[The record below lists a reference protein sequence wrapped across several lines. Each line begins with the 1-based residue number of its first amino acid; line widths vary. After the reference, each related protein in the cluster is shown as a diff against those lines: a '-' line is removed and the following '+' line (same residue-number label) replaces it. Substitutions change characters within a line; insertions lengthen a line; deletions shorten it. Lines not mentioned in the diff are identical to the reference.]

1 MSLFD
6 STPPATADF
15 GSAKRPLAE
24 RMRPERLED
33 FIGQE
38 HILGPGKPL
47 RRQIERD
54 ELTSIILWGPPGVG
68 KTTLAQLIARL
79 TRCEFIPFSAVLSGI
94 KEIKAVMADAERLRR
109 MGRRTILFID
119 EIHRFNKAQQ
129 DAFLPYVERGDII
142 LIGATTENPSFEVI
156 SALLSRSR
164 VYALRGAHRAGDRDL
179 LQRALPARA
188 GCDASDATCWNRSP
202 STPMATRARP
212 TTRWKPR
219 RPHRNGGELS
229 GSRRA
234 GRHAAQSR
242 CSTTRRGEEHFNLI
256 SALHKSVRSSD
267 ADAALYWLTRML
279 EAGEDRLYIARR
291 LIRMASEDI
300 GLADPRALEQA
311 IAAMQAVHFLG
322 IPEGDLALA
331 QAAIYL
337 SVAPKSDAAYRA
349 MGAVREDVQNTIAE
363 PVPMNLRNAPTRSHE
378 SVGIR
383 RGLPARAQ
391 VRRRHGGYGM
401 PAALVR
407 RAAILPPDRP
417 RHGKAHRRTPGRDPA
432 AAPSERAIGLPACR
446 QPTRTASADAH
457 AAGIAQI
464 LFLNLQIQISGLSRI
479 ERT

>member
-6 STPPATADF
+6 TAPLPNKDDQ
-15 GSAKRPLAE
+15 KRPLAE

-33 FIGQE
+33 FVGQE

-68 KTTLAQLIARL
+68 KTTLARLIARI
-79 TRCEFIPFSAVLSGI
+79 TSAEFIPFSAVLSGI

-164 VYALRGAHRAGDRDL
+164 VYALRL
-179 LQRALPARA
+179 LTVPEIVSLLERALPVVGLEA
-188 GCDASDATCWNRSP
+188 P
-202 STPMATRARP
+202 
-212 TTRWKPR
+212 
-219 RPHRNGGELS
+219 GELLEQIAIYAN
-229 GSRRA
+229 GDARQA
-234 GRHAAQSR
+234 YNTLEAAAAASPGGALSAQAVQDAMQR
-242 CSTTRRGEEHFNLI
+242 KVLLYDKAGEEHYNLI

-267 ADAALYWLTRML
+267 VDASLYWLTRML

-311 IAAMQAVHFLG
+311 VAAMQAVHFLG

-337 SVAPKSDAAYRA
+337 CAAPKSDAAYRA
-349 MGAVREDVQNTIAE
+349 LNAAAEDVERTVAE
-363 PVPMNLRNAPTRSHE
+363 PVPMNLRNAPTPSMKAWGYGAGYQHAHQFEDALVDMECLPPALAGRRYYLPTE
-378 SVGIR
+378 
-383 RGLPARAQ
+383 RGLEKRIAERLEEIRARKT
-391 VRRRHGGYGM
+391 
-401 PAALVR
+401 
-407 RAAILPPDRP
+407 
-417 RHGKAHRRTPGRDPA
+417 KA
-432 AAPSERAIGLPACR
+432 
-446 QPTRTASADAH
+446 
-457 AAGIAQI
+457 
-464 LFLNLQIQISGLSRI
+464 
-479 ERT
+479 